1 MGVLGVCAG
10 GGRKMATSGNLSL
23 LAWGWRDLYVTA
35 LMEGDNHRMSARITN
50 AERVMLDRAKEL
62 FQASGDNIQ
71 EEEALDDALYALRAL
86 KTCLEIHGGFAT
98 AA

>member
-1 MGVLGVCAG
+1 
-10 GGRKMATSGNLSL
+10 MATSKNLSL
-23 LAWGWRDLYVTA
+23 LALGWRDPYVAA
-35 LMEGDNHRMSARITN
+35 LMEADNDRMSVRITD
-50 AERVMLDRAKEL
+50 AERVMLERAREL

>member
-1 MGVLGVCAG
+1 
-10 GGRKMATSGNLSL
+10 MASAEKLSS
-23 LAWGWRDLYVTA
+23 LAWGWRNLYFAA
-35 LMEGDNHRMSARITN
+35 LMEADNDRMSVRITD
-50 AERVMLDRAKEL
+50 AERVMLDRAREL

-71 EEEALDDALYALRAL
+71 EEEALDDAFYALRAL

>member
-1 MGVLGVCAG
+1 
-10 GGRKMATSGNLSL
+10 
-23 LAWGWRDLYVTA
+23 
-35 LMEGDNHRMSARITN
+35 MEGDNHRMSARITD

-71 EEEALDDALYALRAL
+71 EEDALDDALYALRAL

>member
-1 MGVLGVCAG
+1 
-10 GGRKMATSGNLSL
+10 
-23 LAWGWRDLYVTA
+23 
-35 LMEGDNHRMSARITN
+35 MEADNDRMSVRITE
-50 AERVMLDRAKEL
+50 AERAMLERARAL

-98 AA
+98 AI

>member
-1 MGVLGVCAG
+1 
-10 GGRKMATSGNLSL
+10 MATSGNLSS

-35 LMEGDNHRMSARITN
+35 LMEGDNHRMSARITD

>member
-1 MGVLGVCAG
+1 
-10 GGRKMATSGNLSL
+10 
-23 LAWGWRDLYVTA
+23 
-35 LMEGDNHRMSARITN
+35 MEADNDRMSVRITD
-50 AERVMLDRAKEL
+50 AERVMLERARAL

-71 EEEALDDALYALRAL
+71 EEDALDDALYALRAL

>member
-1 MGVLGVCAG
+1 
-10 GGRKMATSGNLSL
+10 MATSANLPSR
-23 LAWGWRDLYVTA
+23 AWAWRELYVAA
-35 LMEGDNHRMSARITN
+35 LMEPQNDRISARIAD
-50 AERVMLDRAKEL
+50 AERVILERAREL
-62 FQASGDNIQ
+62 FKASGDNIQ